1 MDLYSEKNFYYITKI
16 LKIINY
22 FKNHF
27 FEKLLNKN
35 QILFNIFFKKTFH
48 NFSNII
54 TMRFK
59 CKMSTINKMNFSI
72 R

>member
-27 FEKLLNKN
+27 FD
-35 QILFNIFFKKTFH
+35 
-48 NFSNII
+48 NF
-54 TMRFK
+54 
-59 CKMSTINKMNFSI
+59 
-72 R
+72 